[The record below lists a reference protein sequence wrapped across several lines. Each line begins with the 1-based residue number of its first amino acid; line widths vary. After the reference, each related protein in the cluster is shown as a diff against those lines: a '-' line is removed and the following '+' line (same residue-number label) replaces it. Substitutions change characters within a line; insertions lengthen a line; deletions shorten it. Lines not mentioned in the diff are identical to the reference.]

1 MVVTASLTTGIACV
15 AVGVADCLRLID
27 QILRIDHIGWE
38 TSLYVGDSEF
48 YRSRDGPYPNHQV
61 RVSVRPSAGYAALA
75 YIDHDD
81 SLMSVALSF
90 NCQQLGPDVH
100 LVFNGSTGAV
110 FPRAAAIPISEA
122 RRALAEWLESR
133 RRPTCISWVPFD
145 GH

>member
-15 AVGVADCLRLID
+15 AAGVADCLRLID

-90 NCQQLGPDVH
+90 NRQQLGPDVH
-100 LVFNGSTGAV
+100 LVFNGSIGAV
-110 FPRAAAIPISEA
+110 FPPRGRNPCFRSASCTRGMAGVETATDLHQLGS
-122 RRALAEWLESR
+122 
-133 RRPTCISWVPFD
+133 V
-145 GH
+145 